1 LISGVDVTDLAAL
14 GFSEK
19 VIVETIV
26 STYDI
31 DGRPNAAPM
40 GVEAQDMQHV
50 FVRPYL
56 PSSTY
61 RNLHLKK
68 CAVINITSNPELY
81 YRTAFKDNFEG
92 GVPLEW
98 FEKAEFVDAP
108 RLAMADGFIE
118 VSVEEERD
126 LDGGRCEVLCKVR
139 SIIAPEKPPM
149 AYCRAVFATIEAII
163 HATRLAPLMAS
174 GREEEAHRLVKLIEH
189 YRGIVDRVAPGSR
202 YSEIMDN
209 LMRMADFRG
218 GES

>member
-1 LISGVDVTDLAAL
+1 MTALVTL
-14 GFSEK
+14 GLSKK
-19 VIVETIV
+19 VIVEAVI

-40 GVEAQDMQHV
+40 GVEARDMQHV

-56 PSSTY
+56 QSSTY

-68 CAVINITSNPELY
+68 CAVINITSNPEVY

-98 FEKAEFVDAP
+98 FDKAELVDAP
-108 RLAMADGFIE
+108 RLVIADGFIE
-118 VSVEEERD
+118 VSVQEERN
-126 LDGGRCEVLCKVR
+126 LGGGRCEFLCEVR
-139 SIIAPEKPPM
+139 SIKAPEKPPM

-174 GREEEAHRLVKLIEH
+174 GRKEEAHRLVKLIEY

-202 YSEIMDN
+202 YSEIVND
-209 LMRMADFRG
+209 LTRMVDFGR
-218 GES
+218 EKS